1 LIAHVSIGIL
11 WTAIDLD
18 MDITRKAGPKG
29 DRVQIG
35 MSGEFLPYK
44 YYGATGNQLAY
55 GLKEA

>member
-1 LIAHVSIGIL
+1 
-11 WTAIDLD
+11 
-18 MDITRKAGPKG
+18 MNITRKAGPKG

-35 MSGEFLPYK
+35 MSGKLLPYK